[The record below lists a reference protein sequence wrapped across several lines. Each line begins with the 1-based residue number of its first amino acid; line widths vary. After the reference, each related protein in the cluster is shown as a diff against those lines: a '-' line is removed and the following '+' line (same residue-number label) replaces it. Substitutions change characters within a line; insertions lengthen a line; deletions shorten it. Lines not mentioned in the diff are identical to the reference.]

1 MVGGK
6 VVIKKK
12 IIWKDIFTS
21 IKDSKGRFF
30 SIFGLM
36 LLGAFVLVGL
46 NVTGSDMR
54 KTGQRYFEKYNA
66 ADITLISNKGLDKND
81 VKVLKKAK
89 GIKDIEYGYLKD
101 VTFKGSKVSI
111 RLFSKGK
118 KISLYVVKEGRLPK
132 IENEIALDYKYKDKY
147 KINSKVSFTEKKDIA
162 GHYALKHHTF
172 KVVGF
177 IRSSEI
183 ISDVNQGASKAG
195 SGSLNGYAL
204 VDKSA
209 FKSDIYMLSRM
220 TFKDLYKV
228 NPYSK
233 AYVKRL
239 ASHKESIQ
247 TLLKNQPKIRLSD
260 IKDSAYKK
268 IDYYQEKL
276 NEKRN
281 EFEDKRN
288 ALNSAKSKLL
298 EGKNKLSKGENDYK
312 TKIRFAQDELSL
324 NEEKINS
331 GYKELSE
338 KESELEIAKQKLSEE
353 KALLRSKE
361 NEKKLQEK
369 EKFIQSKEVELQENK
384 KKLESESA
392 ALEEKRQEFI
402 TKQKEGEDELKRKST
417 ELKNKEKEYKEKEQL
432 FLDKK
437 VKIENKLNDKQ
448 KSIDEVKTKV
458 DHIRLPKYNL
468 YNRKE
473 IPGGEGY
480 RIYQTVSNV
489 IDDLAKVFPVFLY
502 FVAALVTLTTMTR
515 FVEEERIKFGT
526 LKALGYDDE
535 DVLKKVVVYG
545 LLSSISGTI
554 LGIILGHTLLP
565 YIVYFAYKNGFTMPM
580 IELHFDWKISLIAI
594 AFALISAVLSAYL
607 VGIEELRESPARLL
621 LPKAPKEGTKI
632 LLEYIPFIWN
642 RLSFTHKVTARNLFR
657 YKKRMFMTIF
667 GVAGSIAMLYTGYSV
682 QASIRDINN
691 RQFLQI
697 LHYDLIVVEDDY
709 VSTKDYQNLKKVL
722 NKNEVKKY
730 NHVHF
735 ENLYNEDY
743 KTKDKQE
750 IKLLVSSNN
759 SISSYVNLQNRKTKE
774 KLKLNDDGIIISER
788 LSKVTHKKV
797 GDMIRLK
804 DSNNREKEFKITGI
818 TEMYMG
824 HFAFITGKGYTKIFG
839 KIPYNNAY
847 LVNLKDRSVKN
858 TEKVASEFMNSK
870 GVYGVVQNTML
881 INQVDTIVKALNK
894 IMTILIIIASM
905 LGTVIL
911 YNLTNINVSERIR
924 ELSTIKVLGFYDK
937 EVTEYIYRE
946 TSILTLIG
954 ILVGFLIGEILHQ
967 YILDVVPPS
976 DVMFD
981 PAMRSISF
989 IIPAFIILIVTMV
1002 LALIIHNKLKNVD
1015 MLSALKSVE

>member
-1 MVGGK
+1 
-6 VVIKKK
+6 
-12 IIWKDIFTS
+12 
-21 IKDSKGRFF
+21 
-30 SIFGLM
+30 
-36 LLGAFVLVGL
+36 
-46 NVTGSDMR
+46 
-54 KTGQRYFEKYNA
+54 
-66 ADITLISNKGLDKND
+66 
-81 VKVLKKAK
+81 
-89 GIKDIEYGYLKD
+89 
-101 VTFKGSKVSI
+101 
-111 RLFSKGK
+111 
-118 KISLYVVKEGRLPK
+118 
-132 IENEIALDYKYKDKY
+132 
-147 KINSKVSFTEKKDIA
+147 
-162 GHYALKHHTF
+162 
-172 KVVGF
+172 
-177 IRSSEI
+177 
-183 ISDVNQGASKAG
+183 
-195 SGSLNGYAL
+195 
-204 VDKSA
+204 
-209 FKSDIYMLSRM
+209 
-220 TFKDLYKV
+220 
-228 NPYSK
+228 
-233 AYVKRL
+233 
-239 ASHKESIQ
+239 
-247 TLLKNQPKIRLSD
+247 
-260 IKDSAYKK
+260 
-268 IDYYQEKL
+268 
-276 NEKRN
+276 
-281 EFEDKRN
+281 
-288 ALNSAKSKLL
+288 
-298 EGKNKLSKGENDYK
+298 
-312 TKIRFAQDELSL
+312 
-324 NEEKINS
+324 
-331 GYKELSE
+331 
-338 KESELEIAKQKLSEE
+338 
-353 KALLRSKE
+353 
-361 NEKKLQEK
+361 
-369 EKFIQSKEVELQENK
+369 
-384 KKLESESA
+384 
-392 ALEEKRQEFI
+392 
-402 TKQKEGEDELKRKST
+402 
-417 ELKNKEKEYKEKEQL
+417 
-432 FLDKK
+432 
-437 VKIENKLNDKQ
+437 
-448 KSIDEVKTKV
+448 
-458 DHIRLPKYNL
+458 
-468 YNRKE
+468 
-473 IPGGEGY
+473 
-480 RIYQTVSNV
+480 
-489 IDDLAKVFPVFLY
+489 
-502 FVAALVTLTTMTR
+502 MTR

-580 IELHFDWKISLIAI
+580 IELHLDWKISLIAI

-632 LLEYIPFIWN
+632 LLEYIPFIWD

>member
-1 MVGGK
+1 MK
-6 VVIKKK
+6 
-12 IIWKDIFTS
+12 
-21 IKDSKGRFF
+21 
-30 SIFGLM
+30 
-36 LLGAFVLVGL
+36 
-46 NVTGSDMR
+46 
-54 KTGQRYFEKYNA
+54 
-66 ADITLISNKGLDKND
+66 
-81 VKVLKKAK
+81 
-89 GIKDIEYGYLKD
+89 
-101 VTFKGSKVSI
+101 
-111 RLFSKGK
+111 
-118 KISLYVVKEGRLPK
+118 
-132 IENEIALDYKYKDKY
+132 
-147 KINSKVSFTEKKDIA
+147 
-162 GHYALKHHTF
+162 
-172 KVVGF
+172 
-177 IRSSEI
+177 
-183 ISDVNQGASKAG
+183 
-195 SGSLNGYAL
+195 
-204 VDKSA
+204 
-209 FKSDIYMLSRM
+209 
-220 TFKDLYKV
+220 
-228 NPYSK
+228 
-233 AYVKRL
+233 
-239 ASHKESIQ
+239 
-247 TLLKNQPKIRLSD
+247 
-260 IKDSAYKK
+260 
-268 IDYYQEKL
+268 
-276 NEKRN
+276 KRN
-281 EFEDKRN
+281 EFKNKKN

-298 EGKNKLSKGENDYK
+298 EGKNKLSQGENDYK

-392 ALEEKRQEFI
+392 ALEEKKQEFI

-535 DVLKKVVVYG
+535 DVLKKVFPVFLYFVAALVTLTTMTRFVEEERIKFGTLKALGYDDEDVLKKVVVYG

-565 YIVYFAYKNGFTMPM
+565 YIVYFAYKNGFTMP
-580 IELHFDWKISLIAI
+580 IVELHFDWKISLIAI

-632 LLEYIPFIWN
+632 LLEYIPFIWD

-824 HFAFITGKGYTKIFG
+824 HFAFITGKGYTNIFG

-989 IIPAFIILIVTMV
+989 IIPAVIILIVTMV